1 MSNIA
6 LSIVQARVGDRNDLA
21 IAGARSVG
29 MLLGKRL
36 ALAPV
41 LLGHPRP
48 AMGADWKVELDA
60 ALPGLTAIG
69 AHFKLLMAQG
79 RRPLTASSR
88 CSASL
93 ATLPAVAA
101 HRPDACV
108 VWFDAHADLNT
119 PATTG
124 SGYLGGMA
132 LSGPLGL
139 WDSGLGAGLAL
150 SNVILVGQ
158 RDIDPAEQALID
170 SGAVTHIAP
179 GPNLAAE
186 LRAAIAG
193 RPVYIHLDCDVLD
206 PGIVPTEYR
215 CDRGLSLEDLH
226 AAGTVLA
233 EVEIVGLEIAEFQDA
248 WEAGGAPVS
257 PGPLI
262 DSLEPII
269 GRLLAD
275 DYLEASDVIDFH
287 HPDVAALAR
296 TLAADTPEATARRC
310 FEWVRDR
317 IQHSIDFKRD
327 EVSVNASEALA
338 LGTGLCIAKSH
349 LLVALLRANGIPAG
363 LCYQRLTLGEAG
375 SPFCTHVLVALWLPR
390 TGWYRCDA
398 RGNKAT
404 VHCEFTPGHENLAF
418 PIATDGERLYPQVWA
433 QPWPELVRRLRALP
447 SIAGYLE
454 APIDV
459 AEPPVD
465 VSAGRLAS
473 GRERTNGFTSAMER
487 AAAG

>member
-1 MSNIA
+1 MSNTA

-29 MLLGKRL
+29 AMLGERM
-36 ALAPV
+36 ALAPA

-48 AMGADWKVELDA
+48 AMGLDWKVELEA
-60 ALPGLTAIG
+60 ALPELAAIG
-69 AHFKLLMAQG
+69 AHFDRLLARGM
-79 RRPLTASSR
+79 RLLTASSR

-119 PATTG
+119 PSTTG

-158 RDIDPAEQALID
+158 RDIDPAERALIA
-170 SGAVTHIAP
+170 SGAVRHIAP

-186 LRAAIAG
+186 LRAAVAG

-215 CDRGLSLEDLH
+215 CDHGLSLEDLR

-233 EVEIVGLEIAEFQDA
+233 EVEIIGLEIAEFQGA

-257 PGPLI
+257 PRPLI

-269 GRLLAD
+269 RRLLAD
-275 DYLEASDVIDFH
+275 DYLAASDVVDFH

-296 TLAADTPEATARRC
+296 TLAANMPNTPEETARRC

-317 IQHSIDFKRD
+317 IEHSIDFKRD
-327 EVSVNASEALA
+327 EVSVSASEALA
-338 LGTGLCIAKSH
+338 LGTGLCLAKSH

-363 LCYQRLTLGEAG
+363 LCYQRLTLRDAG
-375 SPFCTHVLVALWLPR
+375 SPFCTHALVAVWLNES
-390 TGWYRCDA
+390 GWYRCDA

-404 VHCEFTPGHENLAF
+404 IHCEFTPGRENLAF
-418 PIATDGERLYPQVWA
+418 PVVAEGERLYSQVWA
-433 QPWPELVRRLRALP
+433 QPWPDLVRRMRVLP
-447 SIAGYLE
+447 SISAYCE
-454 APIDV
+454 TPID
-459 AEPPVD
+459 ARPPD
-465 VSAGRLAS
+465 
-473 GRERTNGFTSAMER
+473 
-487 AAAG
+487 

>member
-1 MSNIA
+1 MIPASVSMSISIIRSNRMSNTA

-21 IAGARSVG
+21 IAGARSLG
-29 MLLGKRL
+29 ALLGERL
-36 ALAPV
+36 ALTPV

-60 ALPGLTAIG
+60 ALPELTAIG
-69 AHFKLLMAQG
+69 AHFDLLMAQG

-170 SGAVTHIAP
+170 SGAVKHIAP
-179 GPNLAAE
+179 GPDLAAE
-186 LRAAIAG
+186 LRAAVAG
-193 RPVYIHLDCDVLD
+193 RPVYIHLDCDVLE

-215 CDRGLSLEDLH
+215 CDHGLSLEDLH
-226 AAGTVLA
+226 AAGAVLA

-262 DSLEPII
+262 DSLEPVI

-275 DYLEASDVIDFH
+275 DYLAASEVIDFH

-327 EVSVNASEALA
+327 EVSVSASEALA

-349 LLVALLRANGIPAG
+349 LLVALLRANGILSG
-363 LCYQRLTLGEAG
+363 LCYQRLTLRDAG
-375 SPFCTHVLVALWLPR
+375 SPFCTHCLVAVWLEEG
-390 TGWYRCDA
+390 GWYRCDA

-404 VHCEFTPGHENLAF
+404 IRCEFTPGRENLAF
-418 PIATDGERLYPQVWA
+418 PVVTEGECLYPQVWA
-433 QPWPELVRRLRALP
+433 QPWPDLVRRMRALP
-447 SIAGYLE
+447 SIAAYC
-454 APIDV
+454 ATPID
-459 AEPPVD
+459 ARMP
-465 VSAGRLAS
+465 A
-473 GRERTNGFTSAMER
+473 
-487 AAAG
+487 